1 MDKRT
6 EILSALDSIENLT
19 SPAVEALNVLNN
31 ENVNQAKLIKTLQLD
46 PALTTNLLRF
56 SNSAFF
62 GFSRSIHSVNEAVVR
77 LGIRAIRRMIYL
89 SMASDVAQRSV
100 VGYEL
105 PPHALW
111 KHMVYSAV
119 CTEILAKKTGRT
131 PCDTAFTAALLHDIG
146 KLVLGHY
153 LAVDAKPILELAH
166 KEHIPFNHAETI
178 ILGID
183 HAEVGAELLRR
194 WKLPQNII
202 DAVRWHHDPEKVEG
216 DKTTVD
222 AVHISDAISFMAGTG
237 LGIDGLSY
245 TICHEAEKR
254 TGITL
259 RIVEQILC
267 DLQDEVSKLE
277 QLI

>member
-6 EILSALDSIENLT
+6 EILAALDSIEHLT
-19 SPAVEALNVLNN
+19 TPAIEALNVLND
-31 ENVNQAKLIKTLQLD
+31 ENVDQAKLVRTLQLD

-56 SNSAFF
+56 ANSAFF

-77 LGIRAIRRMIYL
+77 LGMRAIRRMVYL
-89 SMASDVAQRSV
+89 SMASGVAQRSV
-100 VGYEL
+100 AGYEL
-105 PPHALW
+105 APQVLW
-111 KHMVYSAV
+111 KHLISSAV
-119 CTEILAKKTGRT
+119 CTEILAQKTERP

-153 LAVDAKPILELAH
+153 LAVDAQPILELAH
-166 KEHIPFNHAETI
+166 KEHIPFNQAETM

-194 WKLPQNII
+194 WKLPQVII
-202 DAVRWHHDPEKVEG
+202 DAVRWHHDPENVEG

-222 AVHISDAISFMAGTG
+222 AVHISDTICFMAGTG

-245 TICHEAEKR
+245 TVCHESEKR

-267 DLQDEVSKLE
+267 ELQDEVAKID
-277 QLI
+277 QPI

>member
-6 EILSALDSIENLT
+6 EILTALDSIEHLT
-19 SPAVEALNVLNN
+19 SPAVEALNVLND
-31 ENVNQAKLIKTLQLD
+31 ENVDQAKLVRTLQLD

-56 SNSAFF
+56 ANSAFF
-62 GFSRSIHSVNEAVVR
+62 CFSRSINSVNEAVVR
-77 LGIRAIRRMIYL
+77 LGMRAIRRMVYL
-89 SMASDVAQRSV
+89 SMASGVAQRSV

-105 PPHALW
+105 APQVLW
-111 KHMVYSAV
+111 KHLVYSAV
-119 CTEILAKKTGRT
+119 CTEILAKKTERE

-153 LAVDAKPILELAH
+153 LAIDAKPILELAH
-166 KEHIPFNHAETI
+166 KEHIPFNHAETM

-183 HAEVGAELLRR
+183 HAEVGAELLTR
-194 WKLPQNII
+194 WNLPKNIV

-245 TICHEAEKR
+245 TVCHEAEKR

-267 DLQDEVSKLE
+267 ELQDEASKLD
-277 QLI
+277 QLA